1 MKKLALSAM
10 IAATIMTTAGSTLL
24 VQASAGN
31 SVCQK
36 LQKNGYVIVG
46 GKVSSKSELNE
57 ILSKLEK
64 ELKNGK
70 WNCIPE
76 TELPEDCKPETSKP
90 ETDKPET
97 NKPETNKP
105 ETDKPETNKPET
117 NKPETNKPETNKP
130 ETDKPETNKPE
141 NGTEA
146 PNQSEEDSAEASFA
160 EQVVKLVNEERAK
173 AGLNPVSLDKE
184 IEAAALIRA
193 KEIQSSFSHT
203 RPNGSSFSTVLK
215 EQGIRYSGAGE
226 NIAWGQISPEA
237 VMEAWMNSDGHR
249 ANILN
254 PKFTKLG
261 VGYDQSA
268 KGRNY
273 WVQLFTY

>member
-1 MKKLALSAM
+1 MKKLALSAI
-10 IAATIMTTAGSTLL
+10 IAATIMTTAGSPLL

-76 TELPEDCKPETSKP
+76 TELPENCKPETKP
-90 ETDKPET
+90 ETDKPETNKPEADKPETNEPET

-117 NKPETNKPETNKP
+117 NKPE
-130 ETDKPETNKPE
+130 

-146 PNQSEEDSAEASFA
+146 PDQSEEDSTEASFA

-173 AGLNPVSLDKE
+173 AGLNPVTLDKE

>member
-1 MKKLALSAM
+1 MA
-10 IAATIMTTAGSTLL
+10 
-24 VQASAGN
+24 
-31 SVCQK
+31 
-36 LQKNGYVIVG
+36 
-46 GKVSSKSELNE
+46 
-57 ILSKLEK
+57 
-64 ELKNGK
+64 
-70 WNCIPE
+70 
-76 TELPEDCKPETSKP
+76 
-90 ETDKPET
+90 
-97 NKPETNKP
+97 
-105 ETDKPETNKPET
+105 
-117 NKPETNKPETNKP
+117 
-130 ETDKPETNKPE
+130 
-141 NGTEA
+141 
-146 PNQSEEDSAEASFA
+146 
-160 EQVVKLVNEERAK
+160 
-173 AGLNPVSLDKE
+173 LDKE

-273 WVQLFTY
+273 WVQMFTY

>member
-1 MKKLALSAM
+1 MKKLALSAI
-10 IAATIMTTAGSTLL
+10 IAATIMTTAGSPLL

-76 TELPEDCKPETSKP
+76 TELPENCKPEMNKP

-117 NKPETNKPETNKP
+117 NKPET
-130 ETDKPETNKPE
+130 DKPETNKPE

-146 PNQSEEDSAEASFA
+146 PDQSEEDSTEASFA
-160 EQVVKLVNEERAK
+160 E
-173 AGLNPVSLDKE
+173 
-184 IEAAALIRA
+184 
-193 KEIQSSFSHT
+193 
-203 RPNGSSFSTVLK
+203 
-215 EQGIRYSGAGE
+215 
-226 NIAWGQISPEA
+226 
-237 VMEAWMNSDGHR
+237 
-249 ANILN
+249 
-254 PKFTKLG
+254 
-261 VGYDQSA
+261 
-268 KGRNY
+268 
-273 WVQLFTY
+273 

>member
-76 TELPEDCKPETSKP
+76 TELPEDCKPETNQPETNQPETNRPETNQPETDKP

-97 NKPETNKP
+97 DKP
-105 ETDKPETNKPET
+105 ETD
-117 NKPETNKPETNKP
+117 
-130 ETDKPETNKPE
+130 KPE

-146 PNQSEEDSAEASFA
+146 PDQSEEDSAEASFA